1 MSISPDSILVE
12 EENGKG
18 RYYVTFE
25 DEEDA
30 ELTFSRT
37 GENVVVLS
45 YTGVPPALRERG
57 IGAALVERA
66 VDDAREDGHTIMP
79 LCSFAAAQFERH
91 PEWSDLL
98 EPQP

>member
-18 RYYVTFE
+18 RYYLSFA

-30 ELTFSRT
+30 ELTFSRA
-37 GENVVVLS
+37 GENVIILT
-45 YTGVPPALRERG
+45 YTGVPQALREQG

-66 VDDAREDGHTIMP
+66 VDDARENGQKIMP
-79 LCSFAAAQFERH
+79 VCSFAAAQFERH
-91 PEWSDLL
+91 PEWADLL